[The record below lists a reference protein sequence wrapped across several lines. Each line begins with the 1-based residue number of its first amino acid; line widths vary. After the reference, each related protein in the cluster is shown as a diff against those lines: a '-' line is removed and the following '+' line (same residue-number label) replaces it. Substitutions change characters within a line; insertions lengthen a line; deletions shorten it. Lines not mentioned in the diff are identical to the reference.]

1 MLQFLIDENLRNRAI
16 WKAIVDWQTSLGQSY
31 PLDAIRVGQSPGP
44 PTGTLDEELLE
55 FCVSQNRILVS
66 LDKDTLADELAKR
79 LEAGNDSPG
88 IILIHGALS
97 AGEIAEL
104 LALVSHA
111 CDPAELANQVCWLP

>member
-1 MLQFLIDENLRNRAI
+1 MLKFLIDENLRNRAI
-16 WKAIVDWQTSLGQSY
+16 WKAIVDWQTNLGQLY
-31 PLDAIRVGQSPGP
+31 PLDAIRVGQPPAP
-44 PTGTLDEELLE
+44 PTGTLDKDLLE
-55 FCVSQNRILVS
+55 FCDSQNRILVS

-88 IILIHGALS
+88 IILLHGALS

-111 CDPAELANQVCWLP
+111 CEPAELANQLCWLP

>member
-1 MLQFLIDENLRNRAI
+1 MLKFLIDENLRNRAI
-16 WKAIVDWQTSLGQSY
+16 WKAIVDWQTSLGQLY

-55 FCVSQNRILVS
+55 FCASQNRILVS
-66 LDKDTLADELAKR
+66 LDKDTLAGELAKR
-79 LEAGNDSPG
+79 LEVGSDSPG

-111 CDPAELANQVCWLP
+111 CEPAELANQLCWLP